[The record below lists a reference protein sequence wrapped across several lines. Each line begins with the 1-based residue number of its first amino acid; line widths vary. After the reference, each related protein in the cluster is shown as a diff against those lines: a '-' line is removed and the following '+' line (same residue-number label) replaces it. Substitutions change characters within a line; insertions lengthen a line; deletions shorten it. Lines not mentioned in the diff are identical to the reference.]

1 ALANDQLRRPPEFHL
16 SSTAR
21 LGLYVVGR
29 LAERHGIRVH
39 LRSSPYGGTSAIVL
53 IPMSLVIEQLE
64 ERQALPDRRDDGV
77 LVPPASPP
85 LAPRRNPGSWPPARR
100 PDTAPARGNGGP

>member
-53 IPMSLVIEQLE
+53 IPMSLVIEQID
-64 ERQALPDRRDDGV
+64 ERPALPRHDDGV
-77 LVPPASPP
+77 LAPPGSGAGAAPAP
-85 LAPRRNPGSWPPARR
+85 LVPRRNPGSWPP
-100 PDTAPARGNGGP
+100 P